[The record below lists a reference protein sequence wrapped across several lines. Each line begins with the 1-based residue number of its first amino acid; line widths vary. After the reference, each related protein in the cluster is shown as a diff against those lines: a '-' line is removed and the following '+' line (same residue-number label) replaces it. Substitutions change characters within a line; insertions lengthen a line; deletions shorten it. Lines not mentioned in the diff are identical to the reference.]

1 MSLSLSPALVEFVTE
16 RHLSTLVTLRADGSP
31 HAVPV
36 GFTIAD
42 GVVRVI
48 TRAGSV
54 KVRHAQRGGRALVSQ
69 VDGRRWVTFEGA
81 ARVVTEPD
89 AVAAAE
95 AAYAKR
101 YRVPEPRADRV
112 VLEIVVDRVLCSK
125 GLRE

>member
-16 RHLSTLVTLRADGSP
+16 RHLATLVTLRADGSP

-48 TRAGSV
+48 TRSGSA
-54 KVRHAQRGGRALVSQ
+54 KVRHALRGGRALVSQ
-69 VDGRRWVTFEGA
+69 VDGRRWVTFEGV
-81 ARVVTEPD
+81 ARVLHD
-89 AVAAAE
+89 AASVAAAE
-95 AAYAKR
+95 AAYAAR